1 MKQSERQER
10 SRAAILEAAAQEFS
24 QLGYEGVTV
33 DGICAGHGIS
43 KGMMYHYFS
52 GREELFLRCV
62 EEVFGGLRLWLE
74 PLLERLDA
82 LEPRSAIRE
91 YFLARE
97 RYFGERPVEK
107 AIFENAMFRT
117 PRGLEERIEALHAP
131 LGELNRR
138 FTLRLTERLQPRPG
152 HSREELQLYFEA
164 IDRAYK
170 TLLDAFTSVGVR
182 SVEEMVERSGRLLDL
197 LIFGIAEQ
205 NTDAR

>member
-33 DGICAGHGIS
+33 DGICCRTRHLQGDDVP
-43 KGMMYHYFS
+43 
-52 GREELFLRCV
+52 LFQRQGGAVPALRGGGV
-62 EEVFGGLRLWLE
+62 GGLRLWLE

-117 PRGLEERIEALHAP
+117 A
-131 LGELNRR
+131 
-138 FTLRLTERLQPRPG
+138 
-152 HSREELQLYFEA
+152 S
-164 IDRAYK
+164 
-170 TLLDAFTSVGVR
+170 
-182 SVEEMVERSGRLLDL
+182 RSGGAHRRPC
-197 LIFGIAEQ
+197 
-205 NTDAR
+205 TRP